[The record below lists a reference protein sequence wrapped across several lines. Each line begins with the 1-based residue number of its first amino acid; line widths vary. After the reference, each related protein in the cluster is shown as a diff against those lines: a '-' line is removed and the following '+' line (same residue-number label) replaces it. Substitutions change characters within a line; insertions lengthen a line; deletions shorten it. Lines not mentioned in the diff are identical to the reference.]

1 MARRYAAPDGWT
13 LKAFQFALDPTP
25 EQWQTIRRQW
35 GGRRYADN
43 WAVRTLKADLEAYH
57 ATGESRE
64 PPRSPDS
71 AGAGTA
77 PRPRSAWMGRRAR
90 SGGLRSR
97 RKPSP
102 TASRTRWMP
111 TGAGSSPGPASSTA
125 AESGAP
131 HEAGFVGTRSASRG
145 SSARAETRTAAPSA
159 PGHFGSSLIAATS
172 PCPGSA
178 PCGRARTL
186 ADWSGWFDSAGRA
199 SSPPP

>member
-13 LKAFQFALDPTP
+13 LQAFQFALDPTP

-102 TASRTRWMP
+102 TVSRTRWMP

-125 AESGAP
+125 AES
-131 HEAGFVGTRSASRG
+131 ASQG

-159 PGHFGSSLIAATS
+159 PGHFGSSPIAATS

-178 PCGRARTL
+178 PSARARTL
-186 ADWSGWFDSAGRA
+186 GGWSG
-199 SSPPP
+199 